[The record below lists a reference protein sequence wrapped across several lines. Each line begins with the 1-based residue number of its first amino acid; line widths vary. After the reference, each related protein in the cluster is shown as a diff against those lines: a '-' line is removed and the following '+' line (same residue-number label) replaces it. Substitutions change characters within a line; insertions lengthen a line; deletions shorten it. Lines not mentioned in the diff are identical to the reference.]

1 MSSDEDMK
9 TIAIIIASAVVI
21 ICGLLYFGFHQKS
34 YTLDVK
40 QISWEWNVHI
50 EQFQVEH
57 HDDERSK
64 PKDAYNVDKH
74 YHPHTKT
81 WTDDDGKV
89 HTKDESY
96 WTYDYDVNRWIEVR
110 VVRNTG
116 YDHNPFFKEYT
127 LAESQREDGIGA
139 ERANLEK
146 LYFALGTVIGGDGS
160 LVSVPI
166 DSDIWGTL
174 TTNDELNYKKARV
187 GGPTDVRV
195 AG

>member
-1 MSSDEDMK
+1 MDDDLRNSIIF
-9 TIAIIIASAVVI
+9 IAIGVVLFCAAI
-21 ICGLLYFGFHQKS
+21 YFAFHQKS

-50 EQFQVEH
+50 EQYVVEH
-57 HDDERSK
+57 YDGERSK
-64 PKDAYNVDKH
+64 PSDAYNVDKH

-81 WTDDDGKV
+81 WTDEDGKV
-89 HTKDESY
+89 YTKDESY
-96 WTYDYDVNRWIEVR
+96 WTYDYDVNRWREVR

-116 YDHNPFFKEYT
+116 YDRNPFFLEYS
-127 LAESQREDGIGA
+127 LAESNREDGIGA
-139 ERANLEK
+139 ERAIEEK

-166 DSDIWGTL
+166 NSDIWGVL
-174 TTNDELNYKKARV
+174 TDNDELNYKKARV
-187 GGPTDVRV
+187 GGPTEVSI